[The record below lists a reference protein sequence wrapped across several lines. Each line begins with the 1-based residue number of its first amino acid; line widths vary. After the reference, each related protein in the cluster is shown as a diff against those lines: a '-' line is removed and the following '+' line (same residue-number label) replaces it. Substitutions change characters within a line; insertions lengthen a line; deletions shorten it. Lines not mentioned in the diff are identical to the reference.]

1 MNKKTTIQGLKIH
14 YIKKGKKDPLV
25 ILHGWGGSSN
35 SWSKII
41 DSLSEKYTVI
51 CPDLPGFGKSDDPKR
66 AWNINEYS
74 DFILNFLDKLKINDF
89 YLLGHSFGGGIAIK
103 ITAKKPQ
110 LIKKLIL
117 CDAAIVR
124 AKERLTPR
132 QKIVKL
138 GAKIVKP
145 LKNNKIIESIKP
157 LAYRLAGTKDYFSA
171 NNLMKETFKKV
182 RREDLRAF
190 ASYIKKPTLIIWG
203 ENDKITP
210 LEDAYIIKDMID
222 EAELKIIEDT
232 DHSPHLRKPD
242 ELSKTIED
250 FIKKQV

>member
-1 MNKKTTIQGLKIH
+1 
-14 YIKKGKKDPLV
+14 
-25 ILHGWGGSSN
+25 
-35 SWSKII
+35 
-41 DSLSEKYTVI
+41 
-51 CPDLPGFGKSDDPKR
+51 
-66 AWNINEYS
+66 
-74 DFILNFLDKLKINDF
+74 
-89 YLLGHSFGGGIAIK
+89 
-103 ITAKKPQ
+103 
-110 LIKKLIL
+110 
-117 CDAAIVR
+117 
-124 AKERLTPR
+124 
-132 QKIVKL
+132 
-138 GAKIVKP
+138 
-145 LKNNKIIESIKP
+145 
-157 LAYRLAGTKDYFSA
+157 
-171 NNLMKETFKKV
+171 MKETFKKV